1 MNHPF
6 ALELCEL
13 EAIDLDFEEYLT
25 DEEATQVGGGRRI
38 TSHLDGEGGGEVTT
52 LALGEEGGGGST
64 TMALGEEGG
73 YATTMALGEEGGDYT
88 T

>member
-52 LALGEEGGGGST
+52 LALGEEGGDCT
-64 TMALGEEGG
+64 T
-73 YATTMALGEEGGDYT
+73 
-88 T
+88 